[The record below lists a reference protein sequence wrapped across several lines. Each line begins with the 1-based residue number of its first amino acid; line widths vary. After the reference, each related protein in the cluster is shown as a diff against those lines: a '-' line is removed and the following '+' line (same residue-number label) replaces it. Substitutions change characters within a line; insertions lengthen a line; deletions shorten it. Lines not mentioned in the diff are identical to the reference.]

1 MQKAEDE
8 SFSSDMSSSDDDDDD
23 DSDDEEATEED
34 NFAKRLEREQL
45 KKRGMLEWMLA
56 KKVQLDLEQSWNMLQ
71 EKVDSINEA
80 NSQEQAK
87 LRSNK

>member
-45 KKRGMLEWMLA
+45 KKRGMLE
-56 KKVQLDLEQSWNMLQ
+56 
-71 EKVDSINEA
+71 
-80 NSQEQAK
+80 
-87 LRSNK
+87 

>member
-1 MQKAEDE
+1 
-8 SFSSDMSSSDDDDDD
+8 
-23 DSDDEEATEED
+23 
-34 NFAKRLEREQL
+34 
-45 KKRGMLEWMLA
+45 MLA